1 MALEL
6 EEGRNKPFQKHDLE
20 GAMFKYEKALK
31 LLPSGHSDLF
41 EIALVSPSWHHDND
55 YDL

>member
-20 GAMFKYEKALK
+20 GVMFKYEKALK
-31 LLPSGHSDLF
+31 LFPSRHSDLF
-41 EIALVSPSWHHDND
+41 EIALVSPILTS
-55 YDL
+55 